1 MRGNDVVTHGRA
13 MITGRQLKII
23 KDELYVFSLDVIQ

>member
-1 MRGNDVVTHGRA
+1 MRGNDVVTHGQA
-13 MITGRQLKII
+13 MTTGRGLNII